1 MRTTRAAESLS
12 QAIRFKTVSHL
23 DYSLTDPTPFRA
35 MERWIAKRYP
45 RCARLLGFKR
55 IGDWGLA
62 LSMRGKD
69 RARDPFLLMA
79 HYDVVDAD
87 ASSDW
92 SVDPW
97 GGEISDGRV
106 WGRGAYDDKLAVV
119 SILEA
124 AEGLLSDGLVPEQG
138 FVIALGADEEVGG
151 SRGAAA
157 IGKHLAD
164 RKVRFEFCV
173 DEGGT
178 IMEDAL
184 PFIKRP
190 AALVGLAEKGHVN
203 VEIVAKGKSG
213 HASAPSRDQAAV
225 RLARAIRALD
235 CAPFPVRMT
244 NTLAAFLKAA
254 AAEAP
259 FPLSFALSRPRL
271 FSSLIA
277 AALADNPQAIAMF
290 RSTTAFTMLEGSRK
304 ENVLPDAVK
313 ANVNIRIIPGET
325 ISSCLERVTKIVSRF
340 GVEASVKD
348 WAQANDPL
356 PESSSSSPAWRR
368 IASLLGEAAP
378 GCAVMPYLV
387 TVGTDTRH
395 YLPVCD
401 AVYRITPAIMDK
413 GEIARMHSNDERV
426 SIENVER
433 CVAFYR
439 GLMEGKTRA

>member
-23 DYSLTDPTPFRA
+23 DYSLTDPAPFRA

-45 RCARLLGFKR
+45 RCARLLGLKR
-55 IGDWGLA
+55 IGDWGLV

-79 HYDVVDAD
+79 HYDVVDAE
-87 ASSDW
+87 ASDDW

-97 GGEISDGRV
+97 GGEIRDGMV
-106 WGRGAYDDKLAVV
+106 WGRGAYDDKLAAV

-124 AEGLLSDGLVPEQG
+124 AEGLLRDGIVPDQG

-151 SRGAAA
+151 SRGAAV
-157 IGKHLAD
+157 IGKRLAEA
-164 RKVRFEFCV
+164 KVRFEFCV
-173 DEGGT
+173 DEGGA

-184 PFIKRP
+184 AFIKRP

-203 VEIVAKGKSG
+203 VELVAKGRSG
-213 HASAPSRDQAAV
+213 HASAPSGDQAAV
-225 RLARAIRALD
+225 RLARAILALD
-235 CAPFPVRMT
+235 RKSFPVRMT
-244 NTLAAFLKAA
+244 DTLAAFLRAA
-254 AAEAP
+254 AAEAS
-259 FPLSFALSRPRL
+259 FPLSFALSRPKL
-271 FSSLIA
+271 FSRAIA
-277 AALADNPQAIAMF
+277 AALSDNPQAIAMF
-290 RSTTAFTMLEGSRK
+290 RSTAAFTMLEGSRK

-313 ANVNIRIIPGET
+313 ANVNVRIIPGET
-325 ISSCLERVTKIVSRF
+325 INSCLERMSRIASRF

-348 WAQANDPL
+348 WGQANDPL

-378 GCAVMPYLV
+378 GCSVMPYLV

-401 AVYRITPAIMDK
+401 AVYRITPAVLDK
-413 GEIARMHSNDERV
+413 GEIARMHSHDERV

-439 GLMEGKTRA
+439 GLMEGKARA